1 MVALLLVGFNRPEFT
16 IKHLNQTKEVIGV
29 FDTIYLFVDGP
40 RENYNSDFSSQ
51 EKIKEHLFQIRNEV
65 PIISQFRKKN
75 LGLSK
80 NIKDAITTI
89 LQKHQTVIVLEDDVE
104 ITISGLIS
112 IQMQLEAV
120 TKMGMLNPVIGM
132 SGITKKR
139 FITGWIKNE
148 WRSSR
153 YFSAWGYGV
162 NRYFWAQHLK
172 LQLDKSSTHEQIL
185 EKALLLESSKR
196 KRNIWKE
203 RFNRGIYDYE
213 IQETLFALEIKTFAP
228 RFRIVGNI
236 GHGPK
241 ATNTS
246 FATPRYLHGSL
257 DDSLLASNIKLNSH
271 NNLQQKALSF
281 MDSKTFGGDS
291 LTSIRGRTHG
301 IRSCFRSIFQA
312 S

>member
-1 MVALLLVGFNRPEFT
+1 MALLLVGFNRPEFT
-16 IKHLNQTKEVIGV
+16 IKHLNQIKGVNRV
-29 FDTIYLFVDGP
+29 FDAVYLHVDGP
-40 RENYNSDFSSQ
+40 RENCSSDFSSQ
-51 EKIKEHLFQIRNEV
+51 EKIREYLFQIRDEV
-65 PIISQFRKKN
+65 TILSQFRKEN

-89 LQKHQTVIVLEDDVE
+89 LQKHQAVVVLEDDVE
-104 ITISGLIS
+104 ITISALIS
-112 IQMQLEAV
+112 IKMQLEAV
-120 TKMGMLNPVIGM
+120 TKNKMLNPVIGM

-139 FITGWIKNE
+139 FITRWIKNE

-162 NRYFWAQHLK
+162 NVYFWAQHLK
-172 LQLDKSSTHEQIL
+172 FHVDKSSSHKKDI
-185 EKALLLESSKR
+185 EKALLFESSKR
-196 KRNIWKE
+196 KRDIWKE

-213 IQETLFALEIKTFAP
+213 IQETLFAHEIVTFAP

-236 GHGPK
+236 GHGPN

-257 DDSLLASNIKLNSH
+257 DNSLLAIDIRLIRHK
-271 NNLQQKALSF
+271 NLQQKALNF

-291 LTSIRGRTHG
+291 LTSIRGRTYG
-301 IRSCFRSIFQA
+301 IRSWLKSIFQA
-312 S
+312 